1 MDTLQKAERSLI
13 KIIDRYPSTDLKVNL
28 ISGQNVGSV
37 SLEAVRSA
45 AAASNKL
52 HAVKELS
59 SE

>member
-13 KIIDRYPSTDLKVNL
+13 KIIDRYPSTDMEVNL

-37 SLEAVRSA
+37 SLEGVRSVA
-45 AAASNKL
+45 TASKKL

>member
-13 KIIDRYPSTDLKVNL
+13 KIIDRYPSTDMEVNL
-28 ISGQNVGSV
+28 ISEQNVGSV
-37 SLEAVRSA
+37 SLEDVRSVA
-45 AAASNKL
+45 TASNKL